1 MQGSSVKL
9 ALLDPDVDRELAIVA
24 ADLLDEALGVLA
36 PHESLDGVA
45 SGLVTESASE
55 TTA

>member
-1 MQGSSVKL
+1 VQGSSVKL

-45 SGLVTESASE
+45 SGLVSESASE